1 MRNVWTVATNTFR
14 EAVRDR
20 VLYNLV
26 FFALL
31 MMGAAI
37 LVGQISIG
45 IEQSVIVSLGLTAI
59 SVIGIFIAVFIGVGL
74 VSKEMD
80 KRTLYALLA
89 KPVDRWEFLLGKYGG
104 LVMTL
109 TVNTAAMAVG
119 LYVALWTVKHPLERS
134 DWYLLVAVYL
144 ILLKL
149 ALIVALAML
158 FSCFTTPF
166 LAILFTVGMY
176 IAGVFAEDLRTMQ
189 ALDLTPLTMKSLR
202 GISYLLPNFENFN
215 VMEAVAH
222 GRGVPAA
229 LVWQDTCVC
238 NAVRGNRAGGGSGC
252 VLSTEPEMKPRKKA
266 GWLLGAVLFAGFAGV
281 WQLQKKIDQEKS
293 AILLEQDQL
302 AFRSGN
308 LVKKLSL
315 EYAPLMG
322 AIYWTRVVQYFGE
335 KHRLHQSNLELLWP
349 LLDIT
354 TTLDPHLMPA
364 YRFGSIFLSDS
375 PPRGEGRPDL
385 AVKLLERGIK
395 AESGAVA
402 ALPGPWKRVLL

>member
-1 MRNVWTVATNTFR
+1 MTNVWTVATNTFR

-37 LVGQISIG
+37 LVGQISMG
-45 IEQSVIVSLGLTAI
+45 IEESVIVSLGLTAI

-89 KPVDRWEFLLGKYGG
+89 KPVERWEFLLGKYVG

-119 LYVALWTVKHPLERS
+119 LYVAMWTVKHPLAKS
-134 DWYLLVAVYL
+134 DWFLLVAVYL

-166 LAILFTVGMY
+166 LAILFTLGIY
-176 IAGVFAEDLRTMQ
+176 IAGVFAQDLRTMQ
-189 ALDLTPLTMKSLR
+189 VVDLNPATMKLLR

-215 VMEAVAH
+215 VMAAAVH
-222 GRGVPAA
+222 GERIAGVLILQNTVYAMVYCAMALA
-229 LVWQDTCVC
+229 LVA
-238 NAVRGNRAGGGSGC
+238 AVFS
-252 VLSTEPEMKPRKKA
+252 RK
-266 GWLLGAVLFAGFAGV
+266 
-281 WQLQKKIDQEKS
+281 
-293 AILLEQDQL
+293 
-302 AFRSGN
+302 N
-308 LVKKLSL
+308 LK
-315 EYAPLMG
+315 
-322 AIYWTRVVQYFGE
+322 
-335 KHRLHQSNLELLWP
+335 
-349 LLDIT
+349 
-354 TTLDPHLMPA
+354 
-364 YRFGSIFLSDS
+364 
-375 PPRGEGRPDL
+375 
-385 AVKLLERGIK
+385 
-395 AESGAVA
+395 
-402 ALPGPWKRVLL
+402 

>member
-45 IEQSVIVSLGLTAI
+45 IEESVIVSLGLTAI
-59 SVIGIFIAVFIGVGL
+59 SIIGIFIAVFIGVGL

-89 KPVDRWEFLLGKYGG
+89 KPVERWEFLLGKYGG

-109 TVNTAAMAVG
+109 TVNTGAMAVG
-119 LYVALWTVKHPLERS
+119 LYLALWTVKHPLVSS

-166 LAILFTVGMY
+166 LAILFTLGIYV
-176 IAGVFAEDLRTMQ
+176 AGVFAQDLRTMQ
-189 ALDLTPLTMKSLR
+189 AVDLTPATMNMLR

-215 VMEAVAH
+215 VMGAVAH
-222 GRGVPAA
+222 ERGVPGS
-229 LVWQDTCVC
+229 LVWHDTWYAIAYC
-238 NAVRGNRAGGGSGC
+238 GI
-252 VLSTEPEMKPRKKA
+252 VLAAAAMIFSR
-266 GWLLGAVLFAGFAGV
+266 
-281 WQLQKKIDQEKS
+281 
-293 AILLEQDQL
+293 
-302 AFRSGN
+302 RN
-308 LVKKLSL
+308 LK
-315 EYAPLMG
+315 
-322 AIYWTRVVQYFGE
+322 
-335 KHRLHQSNLELLWP
+335 
-349 LLDIT
+349 
-354 TTLDPHLMPA
+354 
-364 YRFGSIFLSDS
+364 
-375 PPRGEGRPDL
+375 
-385 AVKLLERGIK
+385 
-395 AESGAVA
+395 
-402 ALPGPWKRVLL
+402 